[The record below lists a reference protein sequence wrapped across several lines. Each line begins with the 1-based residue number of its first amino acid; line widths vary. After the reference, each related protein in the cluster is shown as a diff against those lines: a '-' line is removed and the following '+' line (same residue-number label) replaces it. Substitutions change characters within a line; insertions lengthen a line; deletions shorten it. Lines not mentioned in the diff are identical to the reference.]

1 MGRALLYTLLLA
13 LALFVLGATYV
24 LDGGASSGAA
34 TAVSVHDLSVSPEDY
49 NGRQVSTEGTMRRL
63 DEPEEHFVVVADG
76 LAVVVRGYPAR
87 DLRRLDEQAV
97 AVTGR
102 FGFDE
107 DGTFIEAV
115 TVTALD

>member
-1 MGRALLYTLLLA
+1 MGRAFLYAFLLA

-49 NGRQVSTEGTMRRL
+49 NGRQVRTEGTMRRL
-63 DEPEEHFVVVADG
+63 DEPEEHFVVAADG
-76 LAVVVRGYPAR
+76 LAVVVRDYPAR
-87 DLRRLDEQAV
+87 DLRRFDEQPV

-115 TVTALD
+115 TVTPLD

>member
-1 MGRALLYTLLLA
+1 MGRAFLYAFLLA

-49 NGRQVSTEGTMRRL
+49 NGRQVRTEGTMRRL
-63 DEPEEHFVVVADG
+63 DEQP
-76 LAVVVRGYPAR
+76 
-87 DLRRLDEQAV
+87 V

-115 TVTALD
+115 TVTPLD